1 MKRQSDA
8 SLALEKQLKSV
19 TFFID
24 RSLGKK
30 TIPNALKKR
39 GLNVVIHDDYFPP
52 DAKDE
57 VWLKYVAKK
66 QLIVITKDKR
76 IKNRK
81 SEIDLVMKN
90 NVKMFVVRQAN
101 LTGEEIAKILIDAL
115 VNISKF
121 IKKIKPPFI
130 ATITRSGNLSK
141 IR

>member
-1 MKRQSDA
+1 MTAHKKKLKRQSDA

-66 QLIVITKDKR
+66 QWIVITKDKR

-90 NVKMFVVRQAN
+90 NVKMFLVRQAN
-101 LTGEEIAKILIDAL
+101 LTGFSEIATLNFT
-115 VNISKF
+115 V
-121 IKKIKPPFI
+121 
-130 ATITRSGNLSK
+130 
-141 IR
+141 

>member
-39 GLNVVIHDDYFPP
+39 GLNVVIHDDYFLP

-66 QLIVITKDKR
+66 QWIVITKDKR

-115 VNISKF
+115 VKISKF
-121 IKKIKPPFI
+121 IKITKPPFI

>member
-66 QLIVITKDKR
+66 QWIVITKDKR

-121 IKKIKPPFI
+121 IKKTKPPFI

>member
-1 MKRQSDA
+1 LKRQSDA

-52 DAKDE
+52 DVKDE

-66 QLIVITKDKR
+66 QWIVITKDKR

>member
-115 VNISKF
+115 VKISKF
-121 IKKIKPPFI
+121 IKKTKPPFI